1 MILILTEDGT
11 EPAAQALAAA
21 LTAEYS
27 LANAPAIVP
36 SGAVWARSV
45 EWDDLLLV
53 VYKSGTLAP
62 SAAQYIQ
69 AYRDAHKTVGGII
82 PVGTNPAFLVPP
94 NPISGI
100 KAGLWDGSP
109 ERTARIV
116 KSAGVFLGLA
126 FRPGSQRIFVAYP
139 ASDGEA
145 LAKAIHDRLQFE
157 GFNPWLDVAKENIA
171 VGDDVQEEIRRSI
184 DTAAMI
190 LLVDTPDAPASKWI
204 SIEIDMAISQL
215 VPVLPIVIGD
225 ERTSR
230 FIQLQSLR
238 RQVVVGQNGP
248 GAQPLSDAEWDE
260 VLNEVGQLLLSAYRR
275 RLKIL
280 SRAQSAFKE
289 NGFQWHVLD
298 ERLRMYRA
306 DKNMGLMGKVVTL
319 SHCLVHDIT
328 YLPALK
334 AYWRYLKTYADL
346 AAVNQK
352 LCIYDRDRVLSE
364 AEMETLKNN
373 LPDMNPILAHYNELE
388 LLLASNFTALR
399 K

>member
-1 MILILTEDGT
+1 MILILAEDGT

-27 LANAPAIVP
+27 LANTPEPVP
-36 SGAVWARSV
+36 SGAVWDRSV

-53 VYKSGTLAP
+53 VYKSGTPPP

-69 AYRDAHKTVGGII
+69 AYRDAHKTGGGII
-82 PVGTNPAFLVPP
+82 PVAANPACPVPP

-100 KAGLWDGSP
+100 KAALWDGSP

-126 FRPGSQRIFVAYP
+126 LRPGSQRIFVSYR
-139 ASDGEA
+139 ASDGTA
-145 LAKAIHDRLQFE
+145 LAKAICNRLQFE
-157 GFNPWLDVAKENIA
+157 GFDPWLDVAKENIA
-171 VGDDVQEEIRRSI
+171 EGDDVQEDIRRGI

-190 LLVDTPDAPASKWI
+190 LLVDTPDAPASKWV
-204 SIEIDMAISQL
+204 SIEIDMAIAQL
-215 VPVLPIVIGD
+215 VPVLPVVIGD

-260 VLNEVGQLLLSAYRR
+260 VLSEVEELLLSVYRR

-280 SRAQSAFKE
+280 SRAQSAFEE

-306 DKNMGLMGKVVTL
+306 DKNTALMAKVVTL

-334 AYWRYLKTYADL
+334 AYWSYLKTYTDL
-346 AAVNQK
+346 ATVNQK

-364 AEMETLKNN
+364 AEMETLANN
-373 LPDMNPILAHYNELE
+373 LPEMNAILAHYNELE